1 MTYKKVSSSDE
12 EPDMNRESYDLN
24 NDNEQITVGN
34 NVKTRKEKIIN
45 KLHSRT

>member
-1 MTYKKVSSSDE
+1 MTYKQVSSIDE

-24 NDNEQITVGN
+24 NETEQITAGN

-45 KLHSRT
+45 KLHSCT